1 MFIAAYPPADV
12 REHFGDLVARLA
24 VARPMPPGCSTRL
37 ATPDRWHLTL
47 AFLGD
52 LTEGQADDAA
62 DALRDLRVGPPTVRI
77 TGGSRFG
84 RGRFTIMVAD
94 LRDVAA
100 EPRGKDA
107 VAERGGVDAAAERGE
122 EDAVAERSGVDRV
135 AERGGEDRV
144 AERGGEDAV
153 AERKALAGLAD
164 AVRKALRR
172 RRVPF
177 DHKPFRP
184 HITIARPGD
193 RLPAAE
199 LAADLAALD
208 AYEGPSWTVDEVRL
222 VRSFM
227 GPRPEYESI
236 TTVALTP

>member
-1 MFIAAYPPADV
+1 MRLFIAAYPPADV

-24 VARPMPPGCSTRL
+24 VARPMPPGRSTRL

-52 LTEGQADDAA
+52 LTEGQADGAA
-62 DALRDLRVGPPTVRI
+62 DALRDLRVSPPTVRI

-94 LRDVAA
+94 VKKAATGRRDEDTAAERRDEGVAA
-100 EPRGKDA
+100 ESR
-107 VAERGGVDAAAERGE
+107 E
-122 EDAVAERSGVDRV
+122 
-135 AERGGEDRV
+135 
-144 AERGGEDAV
+144 
-153 AERKALAGLAD
+153 LAGLAD

-199 LAADLAALD
+199 LAADLSVLD
-208 AYEGPSWTVDEVRL
+208 AYEGPLWTVDEVRL

-227 GPRPEYESI
+227 GPRPEYEPI